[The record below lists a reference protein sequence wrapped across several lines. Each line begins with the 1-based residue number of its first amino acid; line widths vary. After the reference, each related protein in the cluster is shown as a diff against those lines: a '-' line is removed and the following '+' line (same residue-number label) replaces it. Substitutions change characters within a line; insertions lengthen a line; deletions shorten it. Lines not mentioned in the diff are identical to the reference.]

1 MQLNL
6 PILQSPSPH
15 AAMWGQLDE
24 AQRALV
30 LAVMARLIAQAAQTK
45 LDAEDQDNE

>member
-15 AAMWGQLDE
+15 AAVWEQLDE
-24 AQRALV
+24 AQRLIV

-45 LDAEDQDNE
+45 PDVEDEDDE

>member
-1 MQLNL
+1 MQLTL
-6 PILQSPSPH
+6 RILQSPSPH
-15 AAMWGQLDE
+15 AAVWEQLDE

-45 LDAEDQDNE
+45 LDVEDEDNE